1 MPKELKVFGEGLAS
15 GLLVA
20 VMGFAILA
28 NIYPR
33 EDCHKG
39 KIVDVNSTK
48 VQKPIMYCMSPF
60 DEVPVYSYE
69 VLPRDPRM
77 SESDL
82 DNIIADG
89 KRVFN
94 LRDCDEEK
102 Y

>member
-1 MPKELKVFGEGLAS
+1 MPKELKTFIDGMGS
-15 GLLVA
+15 GLIVA
-20 VMGFAILA
+20 FLAFTILA

-33 EDCHKG
+33 KECHQN
-39 KIVDVNSTK
+39 KIVEVNSTR
-48 VQKPIMYCMSPF
+48 VQKPILYCMSPF

-82 DNIIADG
+82 DNIIADE

-94 LRDCDEEK
+94 LRDCDKEK